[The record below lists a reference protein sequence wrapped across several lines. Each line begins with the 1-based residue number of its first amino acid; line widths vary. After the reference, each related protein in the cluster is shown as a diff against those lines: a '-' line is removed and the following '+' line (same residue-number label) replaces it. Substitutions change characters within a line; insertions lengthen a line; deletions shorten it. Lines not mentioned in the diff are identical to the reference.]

1 MALPPSLVLESEE
14 SLVDAVLPM
23 ALGKLG
29 AEELCAVRD
38 AICLDDD
45 ALYDEL
51 MNPFDLTEPWDAVH
65 ADEDL
70 MRSSLIEVRYFYSNY
85 ESIQDLRSLLDGRRD
100 SLKFELHSMRAP
112 WMSGALGPFLPDNE
126 DLAGTVTD
134 TRAMAQEVNRADTGA
149 MGQEVQHEQQ
159 VNGDE
164 VALTSQRSPGGWSWG
179 VRRYVTP
186 SRRSLR
192 ARLAAV
198 DAAIQMLDDA
208 SEDDSDDSV
217 LQRHR
222 RASLANQ
229 LSGYG
234 FKRECLSRLALELN
248 ACVPDQRPL
257 LLRRIETWLNGR
269 CIEEALRKAS
279 EAARSER
286 LMDEAIEIW
295 APGRRDLTELDEDE
309 DYMWVDDELRRHY
322 VHERRNPNELID

>member
-1 MALPPSLVLESEE
+1 MALPPSLLLETEE

-38 AICLDDD
+38 AMHVDFEHY
-45 ALYDEL
+45 YDL
-51 MNPFDLTEPWDAVH
+51 MMNPFDLTEPWDAVH

-70 MRSSLIEVRYFYSNY
+70 MRSSLIDERS
-85 ESIQDLRSLLDGRRD
+85 SLLDNDEANNEFRRLLDERRD
-100 SLKFELHSMRAP
+100 SLKFQLHSMRAP
-112 WMSGALGPFLPDNE
+112 WMSGALAADNE

-208 SEDDSDDSV
+208 AEDDSEDSV
-217 LQRHR
+217 LQHHR

-229 LSGYG
+229 LNGYG
-234 FKRECLSRLALELN
+234 FKLECLSRLALELN
-248 ACVPDQRPL
+248 AMVPDQRPL

-279 EAARSER
+279 EAARSGRIATEYA
-286 LMDEAIEIW
+286 LCA
-295 APGRRDLTELDEDE
+295 APLGACEQGGRSPEPCLCKAL
-309 DYMWVDDELRRHY
+309 
-322 VHERRNPNELID
+322 

>member
-70 MRSSLIEVRYFYSNY
+70 MRSSLIDE
-85 ESIQDLRSLLDGRRD
+85 RSALLDTDEANNEFRRLLDERRD
-100 SLKFELHSMRAP
+100 SLKYQLHSMRAP

-208 SEDDSDDSV
+208 SEDDSEDSV

-229 LSGYG
+229 LSGYEL
-234 FKRECLSRLALELN
+234 KSLSRLALELN
-248 ACVPDQRPL
+248 ALVPDQRPL

-295 APGRRDLTELDEDE
+295 APGRRLTELDEDE
-309 DYMWVDDELRRHY
+309 EYMWDDDELRESLIRRHY
-322 VHERRNPNELID
+322 VHE

>member
-1 MALPPSLVLESEE
+1 MALPPSLLLQSEH

-229 LSGYG
+229 LSGYEL
-234 FKRECLSRLALELN
+234 KSLSRLALELN
-248 ACVPDQRPL
+248 AMVPDQRPL

-279 EAARSER
+279 AAARSER

-295 APGRRDLTELDEDE
+295 APGRRLTELDEDE
-309 DYMWVDDELRRHY
+309 EYMWDDDELRESLIRRHY
-322 VHERRNPNELID
+322 VHE

>member
-1 MALPPSLVLESEE
+1 MALPPSLLLQSEP

-38 AICLDDD
+38 AMHFDFEHY
-45 ALYDEL
+45 YDL
-51 MNPFDLTEPWDAVH
+51 MMTPFDLTEPWDAVH

-70 MRSSLIEVRYFYSNY
+70 MRSSLIEVRYYYSNY

-112 WMSGALGPFLPDNE
+112 WMSGALEADNE

-192 ARLAAV
+192 ARMAAL

-208 SEDDSDDSV
+208 AEDDSEDSV

-229 LSGYG
+229 LSGY
-234 FKRECLSRLALELN
+234 KQKCLSRLALELN
-248 ACVPDQRPL
+248 AMVPDQRPL

-295 APGRRDLTELDEDE
+295 APGRRLTELDEDE
-309 DYMWVDDELRRHY
+309 EYMWDDDELRESLIRRHY
-322 VHERRNPNELID
+322 VHE

>member
-38 AICLDDD
+38 AMHFDFEHY
-45 ALYDEL
+45 YDL
-51 MNPFDLTEPWDAVH
+51 MMTPFDLTEPWDAVH

-70 MRSSLIEVRYFYSNY
+70 MRSSLIDE
-85 ESIQDLRSLLDGRRD
+85 RSALLDNDEANNEFRRLLDERRD
-100 SLKFELHSMRAP
+100 SLKFQLHSMRAP
-112 WMSGALGPFLPDNE
+112 SMSGALAADNE

-208 SEDDSDDSV
+208 AEDDSEDSV

-229 LSGYG
+229 LSGY
-234 FKRECLSRLALELN
+234 KQKCLSRLALELN
-248 ACVPDQRPL
+248 AMVPDQRPL

-295 APGRRDLTELDEDE
+295 APGRRLTELDEDE
-309 DYMWVDDELRRHY
+309 EYMWDDDELRESLIRRHY
-322 VHERRNPNELID
+322 VHE

>member
-70 MRSSLIEVRYFYSNY
+70 MRSSLIEVRYYYSNY

-217 LQRHR
+217 LQHHR
-222 RASLANQ
+222 RASLTNQ
-229 LSGYG
+229 LSGY
-234 FKRECLSRLALELN
+234 KLKCLSRLALELN
-248 ACVPDQRPL
+248 AMVPDQRPL

-295 APGRRDLTELDEDE
+295 APGRRLTELDEDE
-309 DYMWVDDELRRHY
+309 EYMWDDDELRESLIRRHY
-322 VHERRNPNELID
+322 VHE

>member
-70 MRSSLIEVRYFYSNY
+70 MRSSLIDE
-85 ESIQDLRSLLDGRRD
+85 RSALLDTDEANNEFRRLLDERRD
-100 SLKFELHSMRAP
+100 SLKYQLHSMRAP

-208 SEDDSDDSV
+208 SEDDSEDSV

-229 LSGYG
+229 LSGYEL
-234 FKRECLSRLALELN
+234 KSLSRLALELN
-248 ACVPDQRPL
+248 AMVPDQRPL

-295 APGRRDLTELDEDE
+295 APGRRLTELDEDE
-309 DYMWVDDELRRHY
+309 EYMWDDDELRESLIRRHY
-322 VHERRNPNELID
+322 VHE

>member
-1 MALPPSLVLESEE
+1 MALPPSLLLQSEH

-38 AICLDDD
+38 AMHVDFEHY
-45 ALYDEL
+45 YDL
-51 MNPFDLTEPWDAVH
+51 MMNPFDLTEPWDAVH

-70 MRSSLIEVRYFYSNY
+70 MRSSLIEVRYYYSNY

-100 SLKFELHSMRAP
+100 NLKFELHSMRAP

-229 LSGYG
+229 LSGYEL
-234 FKRECLSRLALELN
+234 KSLSWLALELN
-248 ACVPDQRPL
+248 AMVPDQRPL

-279 EAARSER
+279 AAARSER

-295 APGRRDLTELDEDE
+295 APGRRLTELDEDE
-309 DYMWVDDELRRHY
+309 DYMWDDDELRRNYDTIY
-322 VHERRNPNELID
+322 VHE

>member
-1 MALPPSLVLESEE
+1 VAALIALPPSLLLESEE

-38 AICLDDD
+38 AMHFDFEHY
-45 ALYDEL
+45 YDL
-51 MNPFDLTEPWDAVH
+51 MMTPFDLTEPWDAVH

-70 MRSSLIEVRYFYSNY
+70 MRSSLIDE
-85 ESIQDLRSLLDGRRD
+85 RSALLDNDEANNEFRRLLDERRD
-100 SLKFELHSMRAP
+100 SLKYQLHSMRAP
-112 WMSGALGPFLPDNE
+112 WMSGALAADNE
-126 DLAGTVTD
+126 DLAGTVT
-134 TRAMAQEVNRADTGA
+134 DTGA

-229 LSGYG
+229 LSGYEL
-234 FKRECLSRLALELN
+234 KSLSRLALELN
-248 ACVPDQRPL
+248 AMVPDQRPL

-295 APGRRDLTELDEDE
+295 APGRRLTELDEDE
-309 DYMWVDDELRRHY
+309 EYMWDDDELRESLIRRHY
-322 VHERRNPNELID
+322 VHE